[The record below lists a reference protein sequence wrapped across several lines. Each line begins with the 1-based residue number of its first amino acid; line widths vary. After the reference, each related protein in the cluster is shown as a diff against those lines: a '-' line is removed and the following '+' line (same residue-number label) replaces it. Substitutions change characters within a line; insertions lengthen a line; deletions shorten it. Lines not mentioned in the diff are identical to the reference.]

1 MLTVPIVEK
10 LKSSVEL
17 AVSVAGGLLVAFI
30 VMYFAITYALF
41 VTIVRPLR
49 DLAIAAKD
57 ASVSTNSRMVMA
69 SSGASELQDLADSIR
84 RLRESLLKS
93 LRRLSSGDSAPQN

>member
-1 MLTVPIVEK
+1 
-10 LKSSVEL
+10 
-17 AVSVAGGLLVAFI
+17 
-30 VMYFAITYALF
+30 
-41 VTIVRPLR
+41 
-49 DLAIAAKD
+49 
-57 ASVSTNSRMVMA
+57 MA